1 MCILHFARFFV
12 VVVSENLPTRIL
24 RAGTTHSDGEC
35 TPGCHIWHTYCE
47 ALANPN
53 PSLPAT
59 WWNMLSFALRHIG
72 TTHVITTCPPNPG
85 SVVTIY
91 QFSQLLSIAWSQAM
105 TQWTIMSGFKATGIF
120 PLNWYAITVPGECPR
135 LSNTPTAILAK
146 KDISFMPFYS
156 PTHATRQLFTSEE
169 QEIEYKGWFEGE
181 SEGGIVCSWRRESG
195 RWVSKELYLK
205 TFWVIGLSPQVVPFI
220 ISQVIA
226 FFITKLKALLF
237 LTCA

>member
-1 MCILHFARFFV
+1 M
-12 VVVSENLPTRIL
+12 S
-24 RAGTTHSDGEC
+24 S
-35 TPGCHIWHTYCE
+35 
-47 ALANPN
+47 N
-53 PSLPAT
+53 PS
-59 WWNMLSFALRHIG
+59 
-72 TTHVITTCPPNPG
+72 

-91 QFSQLLSIAWSQAM
+91 QFSQLLSIVWSQAM
-105 TQWTIMSGFKATGIF
+105 TPRTIMSGFKATSIF
-120 PLNWYAITVPGECPR
+120 LLNWYAITLPGECPR

-205 TFWVIGLSPQVVPFI
+205 TFWVIGLNPQVVPFI

-226 FFITKLKALLF
+226 FFITTLKTLFPSLLSFHTHYLHHQPLFPPLFGRPLSHLMWSPSCLSFCQF
-237 LTCA
+237 LLQSQRSQSARSQLGYVVIYSDCCESSLPANLNWQD